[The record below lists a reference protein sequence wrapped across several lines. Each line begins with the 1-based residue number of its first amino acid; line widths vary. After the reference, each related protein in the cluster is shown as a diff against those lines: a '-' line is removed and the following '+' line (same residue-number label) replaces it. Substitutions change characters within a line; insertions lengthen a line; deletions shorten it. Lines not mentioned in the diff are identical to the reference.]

1 MRSRIVAFF
10 RRVWAALR
18 SAWPPRAV
26 LDWQRAVVWA
36 AAAFVGAVVLVHLY
50 VVFWAVRYGFEVHG
64 LHRGIGDTV
73 FYDGRGKPWF
83 PMDEQRRDVPLARIS
98 PHIRRAV
105 VAVEDHRF
113 YSHGGIDPI
122 GVARAVFLNARAGRR
137 TQGGSTITQQ
147 LARTLFLSNERTWAR
162 KGKEAIAALVLET
175 LLTKDQILEFYLNRI
190 YLSGGVYG
198 VENIAR
204 RLLGKPASDVNLAE
218 AALIAGVIRAP
229 SALSPWDNYD
239 GALARSRVVLARME
253 EEKFIT
259 PEIHRTALGMRPG
272 IQPRR
277 SIASR
282 HGYAKEYLRGR
293 FRDQFDG
300 DHPPNWKVYTTLLPD
315 FQEMAERAVERSLA
329 RRAPGLQ
336 AALVALRPDTG
347 DIIAMVG
354 GRDYS
359 DSQYNRAVRSRRQPG
374 SAFKPF
380 VYAAA
385 LSRGYSP
392 VSVLSGLAS
401 IPSQGK
407 EEWIPRNA
415 HENVPDELTLRAALL
430 ESDNRA
436 AVLLQQKIS
445 TRPVLRVA
453 YDLGIREQPDV
464 PSLALGSGVV
474 TPLQLTAA
482 YAAFPNGGFAVAP
495 RGIVR
500 VVDAQGDIAFD
511 REVRREQ
518 VLTPEVAWQMTSMLT
533 DVLDRGTGASA
544 RQMGVTFPAAGK
556 TGTTNEFRDAWF
568 VGYTTSL
575 VVGVW
580 VGYDQPQPIG
590 REAFAARVALP
601 IWADFMR
608 SASRVAPAR
617 PFRVPA
623 GMKAE
628 QLCRVSYLQPMEDC
642 PVYTEYFKDGDDVP
656 SRLCPVHSG

>member
-1 MRSRIVAFF
+1 M
-10 RRVWAALR
+10 
-18 SAWPPRAV
+18 
-26 LDWQRAVVWA
+26 
-36 AAAFVGAVVLVHLY
+36 LVNLY
-50 VVFWAVRYGFEVHG
+50 VVFWAVRYGFEVQA
-64 LHRGIGDTV
+64 LNRGIGDTV

-83 PMDEQRRDVPLARIS
+83 PMDEQRRDVPLAGIS
-98 PHIRRAV
+98 PHLRRAV

-113 YSHGGIDPI
+113 YSHGGIDPV
-122 GVARAVFLNARAGRR
+122 GVARAVFRNARAGRAA
-137 TQGGSTITQQ
+137 QGGSTITQQ

-162 KGKEAIAALVLET
+162 KGKEAIAALALET

-190 YLSGGVYG
+190 YLSGGIYG
-198 VENIAR
+198 VENISR

-229 SALSPWDNYD
+229 SALSPWNNYE
-239 GALARSRVVLARME
+239 GALARSRVVLERME
-253 EEKFIT
+253 QEKFIT
-259 PEIHRTALGMRPG
+259 PEIRRAALAMPPR
-272 IQPRR
+272 IQPWR
-277 SIASR
+277 SVASR
-282 HGYAKEYLRGR
+282 YGYAKDYLRGR
-293 FRDQFDG
+293 FRDEFNG
-300 DHPPNWKVYTTLLPD
+300 DHPPNWKVYTTFLPD
-315 FQEMAERAVERSLA
+315 FQEMAERAVGRGLA
-329 RRAPGLQ
+329 RLRSPGLQ
-336 AALVALRPDTG
+336 AALVAVRPDTG

-354 GRDYS
+354 GRDFS

-392 VSVLSGLAS
+392 VSVLSGLTN

-415 HENVPDELTLRAALL
+415 HEDVPDELTLRAALL

-474 TPLQLTAA
+474 SPLQLTVA

-511 REVRREQ
+511 RDVRRDQ

-533 DVLDRGTGASA
+533 DVLDRGTAASA

-556 TGTTNEFRDAWF
+556 TGTTNEFKDAWF

-608 SASRVAPAR
+608 SASRIAPAR
-617 PFRVPA
+617 PFSVPA

-628 QLCRVSYLQPMEDC
+628 QLCSVSYLRPMEDC
-642 PVYTEYFKDGDDVP
+642 PLYTEYFKEGDAVP
-656 SRLCPVHSG
+656 SSLCPLHSGTIRQRAERAVEGFFSGLGKRIKGVFGGK